1 MLVIRCNPYR
11 AENLSRVFDTY
22 PICRERAGQYRKSK
36 RRSVSGAVIL
46 FQSATSLKESL
57 LRCVLSHYFQCVCKC
72 WSVVMTQL
80 SCCSASCEWEVN
92 VLRGPSFLTYL
103 FSCLLTAGRNLES
116 ADRWNE
122 WMEKKKEVNRS
133 EVVQH
138 VYCDLMPQGNILT
151 LRDQTGTSVLHF
163 RCAAVEIPFFFLV
176 LSLYF
181 SWMSKSLWTDW
192 STFRSPACRDSWVKI
207 KSSLGR
213 SPHS

>member
-36 RRSVSGAVIL
+36 RRSVSGAAIL

-103 FSCLLTAGRNLES
+103 FF
-116 ADRWNE
+116 
-122 WMEKKKEVNRS
+122 V
-133 EVVQH
+133 
-138 VYCDLMPQGNILT
+138 
-151 LRDQTGTSVLHF
+151 
-163 RCAAVEIPFFFLV
+163 
-176 LSLYF
+176 
-181 SWMSKSLWTDW
+181 
-192 STFRSPACRDSWVKI
+192 
-207 KSSLGR
+207 
-213 SPHS
+213 SPHSRKEPWIRRQVEWMNGEKKRSESVWSCTTCLLRLDASREHSGSEGPDRNLCSSF

>member
-36 RRSVSGAVIL
+36 RRSVSGAAIL

-80 SCCSASCEWEVN
+80 SCCSASCEREVN

-122 WMEKKKEVNRS
+122 WMEKKKKWIGLKLYNMFTVTWCLKGTFWLWGTRQEPLFFILD
-133 EVVQH
+133 VQ
-138 VYCDLMPQGNILT
+138 L
-151 LRDQTGTSVLHF
+151 
-163 RCAAVEIPFFFLV
+163 
-176 LSLYF
+176 
-181 SWMSKSLWTDW
+181 
-192 STFRSPACRDSWVKI
+192 
-207 KSSLGR
+207 
-213 SPHS
+213 